1 MLYGWYQI
9 PSFSSCNLEFFYV
22 VSIKDC
28 SFTDQVILSNVKDI
42 EIFKF
47 FIFGQVLKI

>member
-9 PSFSSCNLEFFYV
+9 SSFSNCYLEFFYV
-22 VSIKDC
+22 LSIKDR
-28 SFTDQVILSNVKDI
+28 SFSDQVILSNGKDI
-42 EIFKF
+42 EIFIF